1 MLFSFNENEFG
12 NSSVIFTNSGSVAR
26 RFARQVETGQV
37 GVNVAMPIPPPTM
50 AFTGN
55 KGSFRGQL
63 HGMGQQGIDFLTQ
76 TRTVTSLWN
85 LDDTG
90 VFPKYAGGR
99 VNGKIAMA
107 AAALQDQLH
116 PRAIPDDSL

>member
-1 MLFSFNENEFG
+1 MLCVINADSLDDALAMINGNEFG

-37 GVNVAMPIPPPTM
+37 GVNVAKPIPPPTM

-63 HGMGQQGIDFLTQ
+63 TIMGQQAIDFLTQ
-76 TRTVTSLWN
+76 TRTVMSLWKM
-85 LDDTG
+85 DDSG
-90 VFPKYAGGR
+90 RSGMLPKY
-99 VNGKIAMA
+99 GKN
-107 AAALQDQLH
+107 
-116 PRAIPDDSL
+116 